1 MIKSKKIT
9 VVFQGYIDPKKL
21 GSGATDGTDFLYNL
35 AQTKVALPKAK
46 IVLST
51 WNSFE
56 FPADYNTAEKLGVD
70 QLVLNSDPGGLP
82 NIRFGFDAPNN
93 ANRQITS
100 ASAGMALVDT
110 KYALKLRADSFL
122 TSSNLLTIYDH
133 YLDAV
138 QRGAPAID
146 SDTLTTK
153 NKTKKQKSKNE
164 KLNKTK
170 TSSNKLGKK
179 RNKKYSP
186 IAVASFFTIDPSIY
200 QHMAFHVSDW
210 VQFGR
215 RKVLQEYWA
224 VKPMT
229 KKNATYFEDNDHD
242 KEASFYDDQFRT
254 RLAVEQHIATK
265 YAQARGYKVPKHYNE
280 TDQSILKGYNRFL
293 AEHFIVLDLDQIG
306 LVFPK
311 YDWVK
316 NDDFAVINCVNHED
330 WYRLFNDY
338 WQINAPNQELLEAAD
353 QRQALKR
360 NIANNITA
368 DNVTISQ
375 IYTQYS

>member
-70 QLVLNSDPGGLP
+70 QLVLNSDPCGLP